1 MYKRQIDNRLAVA
14 QQLSEISR
22 IMEMVAEDLYDISG
36 GTPQFTE
43 ELKKAL
49 RKKHILLKQVWV
61 MDKVEGRRQ
70 VFLNMRARSGQCI
83 SMWETAQILSGV
95 CGCSMTPE
103 TGSRCIA
110 VSYTHLSRI

>member
-1 MYKRQIDNRLAVA
+1 MIDNRLAVA

-43 ELKKAL
+43 DLKKAL

-61 MDKVEGRRQ
+61 MDKVEGGVRF
-70 VFLNMRARSGQCI
+70 FLNMRLEAGSVFPCGRLRRSYQKCVDV
-83 SMWETAQILSGV
+83 T
-95 CGCSMTPE
+95 
-103 TGSRCIA
+103 
-110 VSYTHLSRI
+110 